1 MNPGDM
7 IGHRYK
13 IIRPLGEGGMANVY
27 LAYDTVLDRQVS
39 VKVLRL
45 DLRDDPN
52 TKRRFRREAMSATK
66 LNDPHIVGKTLC
78 LFRSD
83 GFVGVSRGHLRF
95 FVQN

>member
-1 MNPGDM
+1 MNPGDI

-13 IIRPLGEGGMANVY
+13 IIRSLGEGGMANVY

-66 LNDPHIVGKTLC
+66 LNDPHSIW
-78 LFRSD
+78 
-83 GFVGVSRGHLRF
+83 
-95 FVQN
+95 